1 MLFVLS
7 RDLPVATQQ
16 SSMAE
21 VLYGDY
27 NGYLRPLSLMYFSLD
42 SRCLVADHPRSVQEE
57 VESHFC
63 PHCTSFFRTPDAMST
78 ENRCPHCFEC
88 PCCRSVLVPS
98 PVSLDRSSSSS
109 SSAGPSYC
117 LRCLYCQWT
126 SEDSGLVAP
135 DPAGLAAA
143 AAAAAAAREKKGGGS
158 STAMVVGALLEAAQ
172 QREAE
177 AAPRARSAADGGGR
191 GRGRD
196 RGRGARLRA
205 GSANSGGG
213 RGSREVDSSLF
224 SAAASTTG
232 PWKVS
237 DLDEAVARRN
247 QVVAAASRSVSL
259 PRPPATTATA
269 AAAGTPATVSSPW
282 ALRGDTDGPDPA
294 LWALASRHET
304 AGLAERVEGSWSSPR
319 PRQSTPARGARKEGG
334 GSEPAAGGGAGGD
347 GGGVPRRVRLRAR
360 LGKRCRKDLAA
371 GRTGILIKATFNPL
385 DGDSSTAK

>member
-7 RDLPVATQQ
+7 CDLPYRNTA
-16 SSMAE
+16 SSMTE

-88 PCCRSVLVPS
+88 PCCRCVLVPS
-98 PVSLDRSSSSS
+98 PVSLDRSSSSF

-143 AAAAAAAREKKGGGS
+143 AAAREKKGGGSNRS

-177 AAPRARSAADGGGR
+177 AAQRAGSAAGGGGGGR
-191 GRGRD
+191 DRGRD

-205 GSANSGGG
+205 GSTNSGG
-213 RGSREVDSSLF
+213 RGREVDSSLF

-232 PWKVS
+232 PWK
-237 DLDEAVARRN
+237 A
-247 QVVAAASRSVSL
+247 
-259 PRPPATTATA
+259 
-269 AAAGTPATVSSPW
+269 
-282 ALRGDTDGPDPA
+282 
-294 LWALASRHET
+294 
-304 AGLAERVEGSWSSPR
+304 
-319 PRQSTPARGARKEGG
+319 
-334 GSEPAAGGGAGGD
+334 
-347 GGGVPRRVRLRAR
+347 
-360 LGKRCRKDLAA
+360 
-371 GRTGILIKATFNPL
+371 
-385 DGDSSTAK
+385 

>member
-1 MLFVLS
+1 ILFVLS
-7 RDLPVATQQ
+7 CDLPCRNTA
-16 SSMAE
+16 SSMTE

-88 PCCRSVLVPS
+88 PCCRCVLVPS
-98 PVSLDRSSSSS
+98 PVSLDRSSSSF
-109 SSAGPSYC
+109 SSAGPPYC

-143 AAAAAAAREKKGGGS
+143 AAAREKKGGGS
-158 STAMVVGALLEAAQ
+158 NRTSTAMVIGGLLEAAQ

-177 AAPRARSAADGGGR
+177 AAQRAGSGAGGGGGGR

-205 GSANSGGG
+205 GSTNSGGG
-213 RGSREVDSSLF
+213 RGREVDSSLF
-224 SAAASTTG
+224 SAATSTTG
-232 PWKVS
+232 PWK
-237 DLDEAVARRN
+237 A
-247 QVVAAASRSVSL
+247 
-259 PRPPATTATA
+259 
-269 AAAGTPATVSSPW
+269 
-282 ALRGDTDGPDPA
+282 
-294 LWALASRHET
+294 
-304 AGLAERVEGSWSSPR
+304 
-319 PRQSTPARGARKEGG
+319 
-334 GSEPAAGGGAGGD
+334 
-347 GGGVPRRVRLRAR
+347 
-360 LGKRCRKDLAA
+360 
-371 GRTGILIKATFNPL
+371 
-385 DGDSSTAK
+385 